1 MKTQHWKCCEVN
13 SLRGFESHPF
23 LHVGAKFALL
33 RFSLQKNIRPLPCSS
48 FFAKAHV
55 HVGYSVASALIT
67 PLALYQPFARAPA
80 ALSVSKQ
87 SPSSTPKQSSL
98 CSVFLCRKTS
108 ARFLAPPF
116 SQKLTF
122 ASATRLQAPS

>member
-1 MKTQHWKCCEVN
+1 MAEWLKTQHWKCCEVN

-67 PLALYQPFARAPA
+67 PLALYLTVFLFYKRSAKAHKGK
-80 ALSVSKQ
+80 SVSDKRRIFKKLI
-87 SPSSTPKQSSL
+87 P
-98 CSVFLCRKTS
+98 
-108 ARFLAPPF
+108 ARFRNRYIA
-116 SQKLTF
+116 
-122 ASATRLQAPS
+122 